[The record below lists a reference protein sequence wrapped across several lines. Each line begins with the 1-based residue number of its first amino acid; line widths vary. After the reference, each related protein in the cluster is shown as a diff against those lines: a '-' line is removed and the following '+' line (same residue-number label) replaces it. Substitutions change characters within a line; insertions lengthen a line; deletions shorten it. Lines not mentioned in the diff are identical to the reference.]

1 MTIDEFEKALFD
13 VLNKAIESKELPMA
27 QILGL
32 TYAAHET
39 VKATFDYQVYGLVK
53 AKAHKTD

>member
-1 MTIDEFEKALFD
+1 MTSDEFEKELFD
-13 VLNKAIESKELPMA
+13 VINKAVESKDLPMA

-39 VKATFDYQVYGLVK
+39 VKAAFDYQVYGLVK
-53 AKAHKTD
+53 SKPKQD